1 MPAMLRSVLHA
12 KIHRATITDASL
24 DYVGSMTI
32 PRELM
37 IRLDIVDGEEVLVA
51 NVTNGQRWTTYA
63 IPGDRPDGFCLN
75 GAAARYGQPGDLI
88 IIMVFAQ
95 VDASEMKTH
104 KSRIAVMGP
113 GNRVEKVLEHG
124 HV

>member
-1 MPAMLRSVLHA
+1 MLRSVLHA

-32 PRELM
+32 PRQLM
-37 IRLDIVDGEEVLVA
+37 SELDILDGEEVLVA

-75 GAAARYGQPGDLI
+75 GAAARYGQPGDRI
-88 IIMVFAQ
+88 IIMIFAQ
-95 VDASEMKTH
+95 MDLAEARKHTAKVAF
-104 KSRIAVMGP
+104 MGP
-113 GNRVEKVLEHG
+113 DNRVERIAEHP
-124 HV
+124 HA

>member
-1 MPAMLRSVLHA
+1 MLRTVLHA

-32 PRELM
+32 PCELM
-37 IRLDIVDGEEVLVA
+37 SKLDILDGEEVLIA

-75 GAAARYGQPGDLI
+75 GAAARYGQPGDLV

-95 VDASEMKTH
+95 METAEARKH
-104 KSRIAVMGP
+104 KAKIAVMGAE
-113 GNRVEKVLEHG
+113 NRIEKIIEHA

>member
-1 MPAMLRSVLHA
+1 MLRSVLHA

-32 PRELM
+32 PRQLM
-37 IRLDIVDGEEVLVA
+37 SELDILDGEEVLVA

-88 IIMVFAQ
+88 IIMIFAQ
-95 VDASEMKTH
+95 MDLTEARKH
-104 KSRIAVMGP
+104 KAKVAFMGP
-113 GNRVEKVLEHG
+113 DNRVERIAEHP
-124 HV
+124 HA

>member
-1 MPAMLRSVLHA
+1 MLRTVLHA
-12 KIHRATITDASL
+12 KVHRATITDASL

-37 IRLDIVDGEEVLVA
+37 SKLDILDGEEVLIA

-75 GAAARYGQPGDLI
+75 GAAARYGQPGDLV

-95 VDASEMKTH
+95 METAEARKH
-104 KSRIAVMGP
+104 KARIAVMAP
-113 GNRVEKVLEHG
+113 GNRVEKIIERA